1 MGAHTTTEYP
11 ELQQLT
17 ASQIE
22 SLLSVSRLSALDREI
37 AVQRLVWRMP
47 YIDIAVAHNYDRSTV
62 SKRMRNIIAPH
73 LIELNNIKLAKTA

>member
-22 SLLSVSRLSALDREI
+22 SLLSVSRLSALDREM

-62 SKRMRNIIAPH
+62 AKRMRRIIVPA
-73 LIELNNIKLAKTA
+73 LIQISERKTA